1 MTRPWTIAIDG
12 PAGAGKSTVAR
23 MLARRLG
30 FLYIDTGAMYRA
42 VALKAQRTGM
52 PLSEPDGIAALARA
66 ARIRFRAG
74 TGGGEQRVFLDGED
88 VTEAI
93 RAPEVAAHSSAVSAI
108 PGVRSALVALQQTLG
123 AQGGVVMEGRDI
135 GTVVFP
141 NAEVKI
147 FLTASP
153 SERAERRH
161 KDLVARGTA
170 ATLEEVRR
178 DQDERDWRDAT
189 RSVAPLAPAQ
199 DAVIIESDGLTPEDV
214 VEEILARIDA
224 RRRDA

>member
-1 MTRPWTIAIDG
+1 MTKPWTIAIDG

-23 MLARRLG
+23 LLARRLG

-42 VALKAQRTGM
+42 VALKARQTGI

-66 ARIRFRAG
+66 ARIRFQAG
-74 TGGGEQRVFLDGED
+74 VDGGEQRVFLDDAD
-88 VTEAI
+88 VTAAI
-93 RAPEVAAHSSAVSAI
+93 RAPEVAAHASAVSAI
-108 PGVRSALVALQQTLG
+108 PGVRAALVTQQQVLG

-141 NAEVKI
+141 NAELKI
-147 FLTASP
+147 FMTASP
-153 SERAERRH
+153 DERAVRRH

-170 ATLEEVRR
+170 ATLDEVRR
-178 DQDERDWRDAT
+178 DQDERDWRDST
-189 RSVAPLAPAQ
+189 RSVAPLVPAE
-199 DAVIIESDGLTPEDV
+199 DAVILESDGLTPDEV
-214 VEEILARIDA
+214 IEEILARIDA